1 MSRKIAI
8 CLFAGMAGA
17 TALATTLPLTASVAA
32 KAAPAKTIPAK
43 TIVVEMKDSGPEGA
57 MVFVPSF
64 IKAMPGD
71 TIRFVPTNPVHN
83 AELIPTMVPAGVG
96 PAKGAIGKQF
106 DLVVTAPGVYGIK
119 CAPHYSLGMVAL
131 VQVGNGPSANLAAA
145 RTVKLAPF
153 AMKRM
158 TSYLAKAK

>member
-32 KAAPAKTIPAK
+32 KAAPAK